1 MMKIKIEQTFLKLKN
16 LIKRKKNEIKLKEKI
31 KINFEKCHNKIP
43 IDYIYRWRYSP
54 TFRMFYYEDND
65 ILKIFKNNN
74 DLDLKSIMNIHH
86 FTTNDWKIWST
97 IVLEKKFDITDLPS
111 HLLNYYNFLKNE
123 KRFLC
128 ENRNVKEDEYINYN
142 YNIFN

>member
-16 LIKRKKNEIKLKEKI
+16 LIKKKKNEIKLKGKI
-31 KINFEKCHNKIP
+31 KINFEKCHNKIS

-86 FTTNDWKIWST
+86 FTTND
-97 IVLEKKFDITDLPS
+97 
-111 HLLNYYNFLKNE
+111 
-123 KRFLC
+123 
-128 ENRNVKEDEYINYN
+128 
-142 YNIFN
+142 